1 MVEDPTFAEGLRR
14 FLLFLAGV
22 SAVALVA
29 AAVLAVLLWRRLKKL
44 QVTPGAGF
52 WQTLREV
59 PFGLVVVLDLLDLAL
74 DVFATP
80 VVWWLLGRLNLRALR
95 EVASVEALVPFTGP
109 IPMMS
114 ACWLIARFGAP
125 AGRPPGGGGGGG
137 SADVLQGEKVGPGR
151 WRVR

>member
-22 SAVALVA
+22 SLVALLA
-29 AAVLAVLLWRRLKKL
+29 AAVLALLLWRRLRKL

-95 EVASVEALVPFTGP
+95 EVASIEALVPFTGP
-109 IPMMS
+109 IPTMS
-114 ACWLIARFGAP
+114 VCWLLARFGVA
-125 AGRPPGGGGGGG
+125 PGGGPRGRGDGEG
-137 SADVLQGEKVGPGR
+137 EVLEAERVGPGR

>member
-1 MVEDPTFAEGLRR
+1 MVDDPTFAEGLGR

-22 SAVALVA
+22 SAVALLL
-29 AAVLAVLLWRRLKKL
+29 AAVLALLLWRRLKKL
-44 QVTPGAGF
+44 EVTPGAGF

-80 VVWWLLGRLNLRALR
+80 VVWWLLGRLDLRALR
-95 EVASVEALVPFTGP
+95 EVASIEALVPFTGP

-114 ACWLIARFGAP
+114 VCWVLARLGASP
-125 AGRPPGGGGGGG
+125 GRPPGPAGGAGG
-137 SADVLQGEKVGPGR
+137 VLEGERVAPGR